1 MIFKESIITT
11 TLKHD
16 VINSLFTLS
25 QQLLSLNDVAEWG
38 KYVVDFL
45 EECSLGDYF
54 CLFKETNIPLYT
66 KGTQIKT
73 KISQTLLLSSN
84 YAISILSEK
93 NFTAKQKKILNL
105 LQNIVELKCNSNH
118 STAVSELEVLSNINT
133 NVADGEQRRK
143 SLLHPYPDII
153 GNSAELVAILEVLDK
168 VAIKDVPVL
177 IQGESGT
184 GKELIARAI
193 HTYSKRA
200 TQPYVSENCAAIPEG
215 LLESELFG
223 YKKGA
228 FTGAYQ
234 NKVGLFEV
242 ANTGTIFLDEVGD
255 MSMAMQKKLLRTLQN
270 GEIRAIG
277 AKTVT
282 HVDVRLIAATN
293 KNLVQSIKENLF
305 REDLYYRLN
314 VVNIVLPALRERG
327 NDILL
332 LFQHFLNQQS
342 EKMNR
347 IIPIVHD
354 DTKQAL
360 LKYSWPGNIRELQ
373 NEVKRIL
380 ALLDKDII
388 TPQEL
393 SPGILSCCK

>member
-1 MIFKESIITT
+1 MKESIITT

-25 QQLLSLNDVAEWG
+25 QQLLSSNDVVEWG

-45 EECSLGDYF
+45 EECSLCDYSF
-54 CLFKETNIPLYT
+54 LFEKKDVPLYS
-66 KGTQIKT
+66 KGTQIET
-73 KISQTLLLSSN
+73 KISKTLLLSSN
-84 YAISILSEK
+84 YAISIFS
-93 NFTAKQKKILNL
+93 QKKFSLKQTKILDL
-105 LQNIVELKCNSNH
+105 LQNIILLKCNSNH
-118 STAVSELEVLSNINT
+118 VVVDSVLEVPSNANT
-133 NVADGEQRRK
+133 DTVEEQRRK
-143 SLLHPYPDII
+143 ALLHPYPDII
-153 GNSAELVAILEVLDK
+153 GNSVELVSILEVLDK
-168 VAIKDVPVL
+168 IAPKDVPVL

-193 HTYSKRA
+193 HKYSNRA
-200 TQPYVSENCAAIPEG
+200 NKPYVSENCAAIPEG

-223 YKKGA
+223 HKKGS

-234 NKVGLFEV
+234 NKQGLFEV

-282 HVDVRLIAATN
+282 HVDVRLITATN
-293 KNLVQSIKENLF
+293 KNLVQAIQDNVF

-354 DTKQAL
+354 DTKQVL
-360 LKYSWPGNIRELQ
+360 LKYSWPGNVRELQ

-380 ALLDKDII
+380 ALLDKNII
-388 TPQEL
+388 TPQDL

>member
-1 MIFKESIITT
+1 M
-11 TLKHD
+11 
-16 VINSLFTLS
+16 
-25 QQLLSLNDVAEWG
+25 
-38 KYVVDFL
+38 
-45 EECSLGDYF
+45 
-54 CLFKETNIPLYT
+54 
-66 KGTQIKT
+66 
-73 KISQTLLLSSN
+73 
-84 YAISILSEK
+84 
-93 NFTAKQKKILNL
+93 
-105 LQNIVELKCNSNH
+105 
-118 STAVSELEVLSNINT
+118 
-133 NVADGEQRRK
+133 
-143 SLLHPYPDII
+143 
-153 GNSAELVAILEVLDK
+153 
-168 VAIKDVPVL
+168 

-193 HTYSKRA
+193 HKYSNRA
-200 TQPYVSENCAAIPEG
+200 NKPYVSENCAAIPEG

-223 YKKGA
+223 HKKGS

-234 NKVGLFEV
+234 NKQGLFEV

-282 HVDVRLIAATN
+282 HVDVRLITATN
-293 KNLVQSIKENLF
+293 KNLVQAIQDNLF

-332 LFQHFLNQQS
+332 LFQYFLNQQS

-354 DTKQAL
+354 DTKQVL

-380 ALLDKDII
+380 ALLDKNII
-388 TPQEL
+388 TPQDL
-393 SPGILSCCK
+393 SPGILSCCKEL